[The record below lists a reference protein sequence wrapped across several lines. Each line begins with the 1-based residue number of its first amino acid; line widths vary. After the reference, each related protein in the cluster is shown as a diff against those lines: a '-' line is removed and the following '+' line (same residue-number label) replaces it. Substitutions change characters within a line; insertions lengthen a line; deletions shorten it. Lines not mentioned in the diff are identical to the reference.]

1 MTLGFRKYLRKFA
14 YASQKV
20 AVALDRN
27 KLSVGAHW
35 PLSRIFGLF
44 KIRGRG
50 DFGISSKFDQNKGP
64 WAKICPLFT
73 PSGAAAQARRR
84 QQRSHYLFREEASG
98 VLDNIICWASRLER
112 SFQTKQLLFTRR
124 FLSVRVSRLASRL
137 WAWDA
142 RKLLSGAA
150 RRMQIAGVAWNWCTL
165 WTFALHAGRACNP
178 REDGVVRT
186 QNSAVAKAA

>member
-1 MTLGFRKYLRKFA
+1 MERGGRAASKGRVAQTESHHLFITAFREVITA
-14 YASQKV
+14 
-20 AVALDRN
+20 
-27 KLSVGAHW
+27 
-35 PLSRIFGLF
+35 
-44 KIRGRG
+44 
-50 DFGISSKFDQNKGP
+50 
-64 WAKICPLFT
+64 
-73 PSGAAAQARRR
+73 
-84 QQRSHYLFREEASG
+84 FREEGRPGWITLYVGPA
-98 VLDNIICWASRLER
+98 VWTA
-112 SFQTKQLLFTRR
+112 FQTKQLLFTRR

>member
-1 MTLGFRKYLRKFA
+1 MLRDLG
-14 YASQKV
+14 
-20 AVALDRN
+20 
-27 KLSVGAHW
+27 
-35 PLSRIFGLF
+35 
-44 KIRGRG
+44 
-50 DFGISSKFDQNKGP
+50 
-64 WAKICPLFT
+64 
-73 PSGAAAQARRR
+73 
-84 QQRSHYLFREEASG
+84 REE
-98 VLDNIICWASRLER
+98 IICFTQRGSSAEEEADVMAY
-112 SFQTKQLLFTRR
+112 LLFTRR

>member
-1 MTLGFRKYLRKFA
+1 MACKGG
-14 YASQKV
+14 V
-20 AVALDRN
+20 ARA
-27 KLSVGAHW
+27 
-35 PLSRIFGLF
+35 
-44 KIRGRG
+44 
-50 DFGISSKFDQNKGP
+50 GISS
-64 WAKICPLFT
+64 PLHCLVRH
-73 PSGAAAQARRR
+73 RRPR
-84 QQRSHYLFREEASG
+84 
-98 VLDNIICWASRLER
+98 VPDNIICWASRLER

-186 QNSAVAKAA
+186 QSSAVAKAA